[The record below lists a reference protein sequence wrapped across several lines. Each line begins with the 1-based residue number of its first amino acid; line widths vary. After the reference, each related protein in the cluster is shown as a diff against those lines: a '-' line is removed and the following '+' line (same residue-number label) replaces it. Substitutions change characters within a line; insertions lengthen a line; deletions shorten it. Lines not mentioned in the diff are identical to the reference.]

1 MQGPATTRRELSIY
15 LCIVLSP
22 ASSSLV
28 GRDLVTQ
35 RALKS
40 RRQGPQQPE
49 PASPPKVQPDGS
61 LPVAAILSAGIA
73 IGFAGDQLLRVPAGP
88 GLNIF
93 LLFVGLAAAVWIVTR
108 RGESPLSR
116 EASSW
121 IGVGLLCSAA
131 LLWRGSDILHFGILV
146 AAFTAFSLPLLDA
159 GRAWTMRSGVLDI
172 FEAVAGA
179 GLYSASGSTR
189 LMSRGH
195 WDQVGAGT
203 PRRTAHAVVRI
214 AFGGVLLALVP
225 LVVFGALFI
234 SADEVFATIVGDL
247 TSIDLEA
254 FGSHLVVITVLSW
267 LACGYLVSV
276 SSGTR
281 LTGIRRL
288 KLTRPT
294 LGIAEV
300 ATAMSLVDLLFLGFV
315 IVQFRYLFGGGSW
328 VEVTPGITY
337 AAYARAG
344 FFQLVAAVALAIPWL
359 LATHTLLGER
369 SLRARAVFGGLAGV
383 HLLLLMVV
391 VASAIQRMQAYQTAY
406 GLTELR
412 VVVTAVLVWL
422 TVVVVWFGATVFS
435 GRRDRFAFGGLVTA
449 FVLVGALQIV
459 NPAGLVAR
467 HNLDRIAPLGVVD
480 VEHLGSL
487 GSDAAPVL
495 VARLDELPDEAQCS
509 LARRLL
515 HQWGPERPAD
525 WLSFNW
531 SESRARHA
539 VDDNLET
546 LRNLADATDCS

>member
-1 MQGPATTRRELSIY
+1 M
-15 LCIVLSP
+15 
-22 ASSSLV
+22 
-28 GRDLVTQ
+28 TQ
-35 RALKS
+35 RMLES
-40 RRQGPQQPE
+40 PGQGPQQPD
-49 PASPPKVQPDGS
+49 PHSPPDVQPDRS
-61 LPVAAILSAGIA
+61 LPAAAIVLAGIA
-73 IGFAGDQLLRVPAGP
+73 LGIAGDQLLRVPAGP
-88 GLNIF
+88 GLNVF

-108 RGESPLSR
+108 RGGSPLSR

-121 IGVGLLCSAA
+121 IGVGLLCGAA
-131 LLWRGSDILHFGILV
+131 LLWRGSGILHFGTLV
-146 AAFTAFSLPLLDA
+146 AAFTAFSLPVLNA
-159 GRAWTMRSGVLDI
+159 GRAWTRRSGVLDI

-179 GLYSASGSTR
+179 GLFSVSGSTR
-189 LMSRGH
+189 LMNRGRR
-195 WDQVGAGT
+195 DQVGTGT
-203 PRRTAHAVVRI
+203 QRRTARAVVRI
-214 AFGGVLLALVP
+214 AVGGVLLALVP

-247 TSIDLEA
+247 ARINLET
-254 FGSHLVVITVLSW
+254 FGSHLVVIAVLSW
-267 LACGYLVSV
+267 LACGYLVSA

-281 LTGIRRL
+281 LEGIRRL
-288 KLTRPT
+288 KLVRPT

-328 VEVTPGITY
+328 VEVTPGLTY

-359 LATHTLLGER
+359 LAAHTLLGER
-369 SLRARAVFGGLAGV
+369 SPRARAVFGGLAGV

-391 VASAIQRMQAYQTAY
+391 VVSAMQRMQAYQTAY

-422 TVVVVWFGATVFS
+422 TVIVVWFGVTVFS

-449 FVLVGALQIV
+449 FVLVGALQFI

-467 HNLDRIAPLGVVD
+467 HNLDRIEPLGGVD
-480 VEHLGSL
+480 VEHLNSL

-495 VARLDELPDEAQCS
+495 VARLDELPDDAQCS

-515 HQWGPERPAD
+515 DQWGPEQPAG

-546 LRNLADATDCS
+546 LRSLADARECS

>member
-1 MQGPATTRRELSIY
+1 M
-15 LCIVLSP
+15 
-22 ASSSLV
+22 
-28 GRDLVTQ
+28 TQ
-35 RALKS
+35 RTLKS
-40 RRQGPQQPE
+40 RWQGPQQPE
-49 PASPPKVQPDGS
+49 PASPPSVQPDRA
-61 LPVAAILSAGIA
+61 LPVAAILPAGVA
-73 IGFAGDQLLRVPAGP
+73 MGFAGDQLLRVPTGP
-88 GLNIF
+88 GLNFF
-93 LLFVGLAAAVWIVTR
+93 LLFVGLAASVWIVTQ

-121 IGVGLLCSAA
+121 MGVGLLCSAA

-146 AAFTAFSLPLLDA
+146 AALTAFSLPVLNA

-172 FEAVAGA
+172 VEAVAGA
-179 GLYSASGSTR
+179 GLCSASGSAR
-189 LMSRGH
+189 LMNRRH
-195 WDQVGAGT
+195 WDQVGVDT
-203 PRRTAHAVVRI
+203 HTHRRTARAVARA

-247 TSIDLEA
+247 ARINLES
-254 FGSHLVVITVLSW
+254 FVSHLVVIAVLSW
-267 LACGYLVSV
+267 LACGYLVGAL
-276 SSGTR
+276 SGTR
-281 LTGIRRL
+281 LAGIRRL
-288 KLTRPT
+288 KLARPT

-300 ATAMSLVDLLFLGFV
+300 ATALSLVDLLFLGFV

-328 VEVTPGITY
+328 VEVTPGLTY

-383 HLLLLMVV
+383 HLLLLMVI

-422 TVVVVWFGATVFS
+422 TVIVIWFGVTVFS

-449 FVLVGALQIV
+449 FVLVGALQFI

-467 HNLDRIAPLGVVD
+467 HNLDRIAQLGGVD

-487 GSDAAPVL
+487 GSDAAPL
-495 VARLDELPDEAQCS
+495 LIARLDELPDEEQC
-509 LARRLL
+509 LVARRLL

-525 WLSFNW
+525 WRSFNW

-539 VDDNLET
+539 VDDNLEQ
-546 LRNLADATDCS
+546 LRGLVDARNCS